1 MMSSSPNPDT
11 PAAHSLSA
19 ILSPPTMSTYTVNV
33 SGIAPSTTQAQLN
46 DFFTFCGKIA
56 SIDYNEKEHSA
67 IIAFEKSNA
76 AKTALMLNGGALDG
90 ANLTVTSDVVHQDE
104 EHHSAAGER
113 HIEQS
118 DKPRAGIAAEYL
130 AKGYVLSEQILHRAI
145 EIDTKQGISK
155 RFLDYFHSLDKS
167 VGERALGHDQTV
179 SGKVQATVDHATQQA
194 RAVDEQKGYTKI
206 AHDYYT
212 KALASPFGQKVA
224 SFYTNTTKQI
234 RDIHEEAR
242 RIAEQEKAKHEQ
254 ASAPSAETAAIP
266 DPKA

>member
-1 MMSSSPNPDT
+1 
-11 PAAHSLSA
+11 
-19 ILSPPTMSTYTVNV
+19 MSTYTVNV
-33 SGIAPSTTQAQLN
+33 SGIAPSTTQSQLN

-56 SIDYNEKEHSA
+56 SINYNEKEHTA
-67 IIAFEKSNA
+67 AIAFEKPNA

-90 ANLTVTSDVVHQDE
+90 ANLAVTSDVVHQDE
-104 EHHSAAGER
+104 DHHPTATGER

-167 VGERALGHDQTV
+167 VGERALGHDQTI
-179 SGKVQATVDHATQQA
+179 SSKVQATVDHATQQA
-194 RAVDEQKGYTKI
+194 RAVDEQKGYTKV

-224 SFYTNTTKQI
+224 SFYTDTTKQI

-242 RIAEQEKAKHEQ
+242 RIADQEKAKHEQ
-254 ASAPSAETAAIP
+254 ASTPPAGSAAVP
-266 DPKA
+266 DPKTEAAPTVV